1 MSGFTVTVGV
11 DEKNKVI
18 RFDESMLKF
27 DPVFLKYM
35 MEYKQLP
42 MDYAVG
48 FNDGLFANISVFIAL
63 KENFSNG
70 KKQ

>member
-1 MSGFTVTVGV
+1 MIITVNV
-11 DEKNKVI
+11 DKKNKVI
-18 RFDESMLKF
+18 HFNESMLKF

-42 MDYAVG
+42 MDYAVS
-48 FNDGLFANISVFIAL
+48 FNDGLFADIKVFIAL

>member
-18 RFDESMLKF
+18 HFDESMLKF
-27 DPVFLKYM
+27 NPMFLRYM

-42 MDYAVG
+42 MNYAVS

-63 KENFSNG
+63 KESFSNG

>member
-1 MSGFTVTVGV
+1 MSDLTVNVGV
-11 DEKNKVI
+11 DKKNKVI
-18 RFDESMLKF
+18 HFDESMLKF

-42 MDYAVG
+42 MDYAIS
-48 FNDGLFANISVFIAL
+48 FNDGLFVNISVFIAL